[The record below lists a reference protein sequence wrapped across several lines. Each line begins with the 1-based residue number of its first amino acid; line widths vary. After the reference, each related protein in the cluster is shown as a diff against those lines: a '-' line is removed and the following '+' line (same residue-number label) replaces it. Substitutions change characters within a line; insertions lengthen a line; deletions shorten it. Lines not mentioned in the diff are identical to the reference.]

1 MLKEATFAC
10 GRVYVWVLET
20 VTLNYLISL
29 HDSYSSLKKKIEAVI
44 FVRIY
49 EIGSWLTV
57 LPT

>member
-1 MLKEATFAC
+1 VVMP
-10 GRVYVWVLET
+10 VYVWFLEI

-29 HDSYSSLKKKIEAVI
+29 HNSYSLKKIEAVI
-44 FVRIY
+44 FVRFY